1 MNNTIPAL
9 SFRGFVQDLT
19 GMELYFLSWMAL
31 TIAPVSIAIALI
43 FLPPTFRIVAVLV
56 LSLLTGL
63 FLRWLARGVVEGR
76 RTRLTLAVI
85 ITLAIGVGSLFSA
98 NDMLTRDD
106 VPVALGAKELI
117 QAAFFVATSLAL
129 MFVAVS
135 PEKRGND
142 ET

>member
-43 FLPPTFRIVAVLV
+43 F
-56 LSLLTGL
+56 SLLTGL